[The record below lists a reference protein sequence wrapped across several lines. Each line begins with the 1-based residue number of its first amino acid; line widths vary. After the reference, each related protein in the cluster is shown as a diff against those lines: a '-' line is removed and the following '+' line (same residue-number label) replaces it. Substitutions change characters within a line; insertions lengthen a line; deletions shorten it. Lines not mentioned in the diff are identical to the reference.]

1 MIRFLMPRNPGR
13 AIRLPVALTGLLLLV
28 WSGCSVWKAKPVIAP
43 DENRLENILAMIRH
57 HDARLDRLKGRGR
70 MVIDLPEQSMTLDA
84 HVIVDRPDTFYIRL
98 EALFGL
104 DVGWLFVVKDK
115 YTFYSPMQN
124 TWASGSTDSLR
135 MGPLPDFFID
145 SHAVLGAFAGLALV
159 NNLENMHI
167 TREGK
172 DLILSGT
179 TELGAQKHWVDRGR
193 GIIIRSE
200 QYDTTGQVLV
210 RTSYERFSKLNGVFV
225 PRTIRLQRPGQRQGV
240 TMFYEQLQV
249 NEKLSAKDI
258 KIKIPRNARR
268 VSW

>member
-1 MIRFLMPRNPGR
+1 M
-13 AIRLPVALTGLLLLV
+13 RLPAALTGLLLLL
-28 WSGCSVWKAKPVIAP
+28 WSGCSVWKVKPAIAP
-43 DENRLENILAMIRH
+43 DEHRLENVLTIISDN
-57 HDARLDRLKGRGR
+57 DARLDRLKGRGR
-70 MVIDLPEQSMTLDA
+70 MVIELSERSMTLDA
-84 HVIVDRPDTFYIRL
+84 HVIIDRPDTFYIRL

-124 TWASGSTDSLR
+124 TYASGSTDSLR

-145 SHAVLGAFAGLALV
+145 GHAILRAFAGLALV
-159 NNLENMHI
+159 NNLQNMQI
-167 TREGK
+167 VQEGK

-179 TELGAQKHWVDRGR
+179 TDMGVQKHWIDRGR
-193 GIIIRSE
+193 GVIIRSE
-200 QYDTTGQVLV
+200 QNDSTGQVLV

-225 PRTIRLQRPGQRQGV
+225 PRTIRLQRPSERQGV
-240 TMFYEQLQV
+240 TMFYEQLHV
-249 NEKLSAKDI
+249 NEKRSAKDI